1 VIPEF
6 PEFSKLVVDH
16 KETIEAYTRIF
27 PPYSDYTFPSLWSW
41 NIHEQ
46 IELCDLN
53 GNLVVRFTDYVTN
66 EKFLSF
72 LGNREVT
79 KTLGVL
85 FAWIDRTSD
94 HLSYLKLI
102 PEHNLAGIPLL
113 NGYEVVE
120 DPDNQDYIYRITDLA
135 SLKRPRYHRHRNQIS
150 QFLKKYV
157 WQMVTLDLS
166 RGQTWGE
173 IEKVCQTWKRRKF
186 QRNNNVQND
195 MSALPRLGNIAQ
207 QMKLLSVGICVD
219 SKLVGFTVFEFN
231 HAGFATGLF
240 ELADMTYSG
249 IYPHL
254 RKQAAI
260 RLVESGCEWLNLQQD
275 LGIEG
280 LRNYKT
286 WYYPDF
292 FLKKL
297 IIRRAS
303 EWRGDV

>member
-1 VIPEF
+1 MIPKF
-6 PEFSKLVVDH
+6 PEFRKLVADH

-46 IELCDLN
+46 IELSDLN

-72 LGNREVT
+72 LGNKEVI
-79 KTLGVL
+79 KTLEAL
-85 FAWIDRTSD
+85 FALIECAPD

-102 PEHNLAGIPLL
+102 PEHNLHGIHLS
-113 NGYEVVE
+113 NGFEAVE
-120 DPDNQDYIYRITDLA
+120 DADNHDYIYRIIDLA

-157 WQMVTLDLS
+157 WQIIPLDLS
-166 RGQTWGE
+166 RNETWAE
-173 IEKVCQTWKRRKF
+173 IEKVCEVWKRQKL

-195 MSALPRLGNIAQ
+195 TNALSRLGDIALRTRL
-207 QMKLLSVGICVD
+207 MGVGICVD
-219 SKLVGFTVFEFN
+219 GKLVGFSTFEFN
-231 HAGFATGLF
+231 HEAFATGLF

-260 RLVESGCEWLNLQQD
+260 RLVESGCKWLNLQQD

-286 WYYPDF
+286 WCYPDF
-292 FLKKL
+292 FLKKF
-297 IIRRAS
+297 IIRRTRKSHCEA
-303 EWRGDV
+303 